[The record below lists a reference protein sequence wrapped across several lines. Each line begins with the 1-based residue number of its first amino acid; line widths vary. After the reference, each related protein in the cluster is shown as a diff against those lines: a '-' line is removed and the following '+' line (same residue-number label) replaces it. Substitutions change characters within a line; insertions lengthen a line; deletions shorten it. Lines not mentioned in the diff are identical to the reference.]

1 MDVWN
6 PLFPLIMV
14 ILHLVAENMAFE
26 IWILDQTNRN
36 VRMWA

>member
-14 ILHLVAENMAFE
+14 ILPLVDEDMSFE